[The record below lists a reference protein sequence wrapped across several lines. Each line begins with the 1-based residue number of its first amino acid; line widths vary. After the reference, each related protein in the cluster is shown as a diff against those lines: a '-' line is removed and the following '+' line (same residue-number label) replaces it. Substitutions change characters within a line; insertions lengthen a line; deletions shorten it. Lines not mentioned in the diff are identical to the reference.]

1 MTPGIWSLNA
11 DRFPLGQPEVSERA
25 AQEYLAWRNGD
36 RTLKLLEKSLTGT
49 LGSNTA
55 AIASVAVKNGDATFL
70 TDGITG
76 DENPENAA
84 WKRFEAGYNEITVN
98 LGKAD
103 TGSIFMRLLNCA
115 KRGIGVPYKV
125 YIYTAGNDGNYS
137 LAQIKEMTQHPNS
150 LHDTWIEPV
159 LIEWDTPVKSVKI
172 GFQSTTPLLIDELYL
187 Q

>member
-1 MTPGIWSLNA
+1 M
-11 DRFPLGQPEVSERA
+11 
-25 AQEYLAWRNGD
+25 
-36 RTLKLLEKSLTGT
+36 
-49 LGSNTA
+49 
-55 AIASVAVKNGDATFL
+55 
-70 TDGITG
+70 
-76 DENPENAA
+76 
-84 WKRFEAGYNEITVN
+84 
-98 LGKAD
+98 
-103 TGSIFMRLLNCA
+103 
-115 KRGIGVPYKV
+115 PYKV